1 MSGRE
6 IKEIEEELEG
16 YKWKRQKKRNARG
29 GERKSDR
36 WTHTHKH
43 TQMRT
48 HTHRGVDA
56 RKALCSMNAGK
67 TLTTS
72 IKRVINI

>member
-1 MSGRE
+1 M
-6 IKEIEEELEG
+6 EG
-16 YKWKRQKKRNARG
+16 YKWKRQKKKEMH
-29 GERKSDR
+29 GEEKDR
-36 WTHTHKH
+36 VRDRHTHKH
-43 TQMRT
+43 TRMRT
-48 HTHRGVDA
+48 HAHRGVDA

>member
-1 MSGRE
+1 ME
-6 IKEIEEELEG
+6 KTEKKEMHGEE
-16 YKWKRQKKRNARG
+16 K
-29 GERKSDR
+29 DR
-36 WTHTHKH
+36 VIDGHTH